1 MTFQDDNS
9 VTYGNLS
16 QMNDSRLK
24 ELHDSLKP
32 KGPLPKDH
40 RRHRHGQDPRTWS
53 EGRNKRSF
61 PTNTNYA
68 KLKIL
73 VRYQRQKRKMGH

>member
-9 VTYGNLS
+9 VTYGNPS
-16 QMNDSRLK
+16 PMNYSRLK

-32 KGPLPKDH
+32 IGPLPKDH
-40 RRHRHGQDPRTWS
+40 RRHRHGQHPHTWS
-53 EGRNKRSF
+53 EGRNNRSF
-61 PTNTNYA
+61 STNTNYA

-73 VRYQRQKRKMGH
+73 VRYQGKKRKMVH

>member
-1 MTFQDDNS
+1 
-9 VTYGNLS
+9 
-16 QMNDSRLK
+16 MNDSRLK

-40 RRHRHGQDPRTWS
+40 RPGQDPHTWS